1 MKEKKYTADH
11 EWLELEGDIV
21 TVGITEYAQQQLGDV
36 VYIEL
41 PEQDQSLS
49 VGESAVVIESVKAA
63 GEICVPLA
71 GTVVAVNTALV
82 EEPERVNED
91 PTGDGWF
98 FRMRMEQGGVLDGLL
113 GEDDYSALID

>member
-11 EWLELEGDIV
+11 EWLELDGDIV
-21 TVGITEYAQQQLGDV
+21 TVGITKYAQQQLGDL

-49 VGESAVVIESVKAA
+49 AGEAAVVIESVKAA

-71 GTVVAVNTALV
+71 GTVVAINTTLV

-91 PTGDGWF
+91 PVGDGWF
-98 FRMRMEQGGVLDGLL
+98 FKMRIEHGGAIDGLL
-113 GEDDYSALID
+113 SEEDYSKLID